1 MLVTTRTLH
10 RLPVFY
16 CNLKHTYY
24 YIHNNCN
31 KNSITSLTSSLV
43 KRGSKM
49 WCCKKWNSFV
59 VVVSLYFPSF
69 LHSDHQGQFIF
80 KIIEQVDNWIDEFRI
95 FCLLEIV
102 VDKKH
107 IQFSFLQYFE
117 KYTQAHICWIE
128 KKVQIIRRYKKAI
141 LIKMSEIHI

>member
-102 VDKKH
+102 VDKETH
-107 IQFSFLQYFE
+107 PIFFSSIFLE
-117 KYTQAHICWIE
+117 IYTSSYMLNRKNSTNH
-128 KKVQIIRRYKKAI
+128 
-141 LIKMSEIHI
+141 